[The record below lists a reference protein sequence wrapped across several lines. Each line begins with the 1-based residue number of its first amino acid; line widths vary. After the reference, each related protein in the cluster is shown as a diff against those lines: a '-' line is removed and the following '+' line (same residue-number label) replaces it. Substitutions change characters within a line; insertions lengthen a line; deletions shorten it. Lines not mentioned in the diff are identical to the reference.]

1 MAGLGVALILGAAL
15 AGGAANGDGDGMLGR
30 LEPAFQNTLRITYA
44 DGRVAR
50 MWLDR
55 DGRYRGHGR
64 RQSSGVW
71 RLRGEDL
78 CFTQRRPIPIPIPFC
93 TPLVEGGVGT
103 RWTTRSVTGE
113 SLTVEI
119 VRGR

>member
-1 MAGLGVALILGAAL
+1 MLAGLSLALMMSAAMM
-15 AGGAANGDGDGMLGR
+15 GGAADGEGGMLSR
-30 LEPAFQNTLRITYA
+30 LEPAFRNTLQITYA
-44 DGRVAR
+44 DGRIGR

-71 RLRGEDL
+71 RVRGEEL
-78 CFTQRRPIPIPIPFC
+78 CFTQRRPIPVPVSFC

-113 SLTVEI
+113 SLIVEI